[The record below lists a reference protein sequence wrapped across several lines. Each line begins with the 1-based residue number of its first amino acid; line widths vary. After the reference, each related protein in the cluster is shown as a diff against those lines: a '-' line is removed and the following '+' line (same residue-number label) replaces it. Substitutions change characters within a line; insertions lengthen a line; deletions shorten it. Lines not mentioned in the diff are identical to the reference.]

1 MVRVVG
7 VSGYGM
13 AVHPARRSMARARRR
28 AAVGVVALLTSAL
41 AMTGCTNDEKGD
53 GPAASPTTP
62 SSAASS
68 SSDGPTTLR
77 FSVYG
82 DTETIDAYRALAA
95 AYMRAHPDVTVKL
108 DVSSRAAAQSRTLDQ
123 EFDAGDGPDLFLTD
137 ATRIPALVAKERVR
151 PVDDLLEERGVTFG
165 DSYERLGL
173 EAMAQDSALQCMPS
187 DVSPVVIFFNKRLLD
202 PGVLLSLPGQPDPAL
217 HGWTW
222 DQFVAAARRTSDR
235 KVKGAY
241 LAPSLTTLAP
251 LFRSA
256 GTDIVDDPRRPTTLT
271 LDDADSRDP
280 LDQILNLARN
290 HRLSPTRA
298 ELAKQDPLS
307 RFEDGK
313 LAMMMGTR
321 ALVPE
326 LRHRKNLVFDVYPL
340 PSMGRPTTIAD
351 VSGYC
356 INSDSEHIS
365 AAADFLAFAIGN
377 RGSAI
382 VARSGAV
389 VPANLIAQ
397 RSPSF
402 RQINKFPINSS
413 IFSRVLRR
421 ADTMPNPPAWPKV
434 VARTQLL
441 VNRLFYAPF
450 PDLETTLSRIDEIS
464 AGLLA
469 EPTPTPSP
477 DG

>member
-1 MVRVVG
+1 M
-7 VSGYGM
+7 
-13 AVHPARRSMARARRR
+13 SMAHARRR
-28 AAVGVVALLTSAL
+28 AALGVVALLTSAL
-41 AMTGCTNDEKGD
+41 AMTGCTNDEKG
-53 GPAASPTTP
+53 GAPAASPTSP

-68 SSDGPTTLR
+68 SSSSSSGGPVTLR

-82 DTETIDAYRALAA
+82 DTETIDAYRALAE
-95 AYMRAHPDVTVKL
+95 AYMRAKPDVTVKL
-108 DVSSRAAAQSRTLDQ
+108 DVSPDAAAQIRSLDQ
-123 EFDAGDGPDLFLTD
+123 EFAAGHAPDLFLTD
-137 ATRIPALVAKERVR
+137 ATRIPALVAEERVQ
-151 PVDDLLEERGVTFG
+151 PVDELLEERGITFG
-165 DSYERLGL
+165 DDYERLGL

-187 DVSPVVIFFNKRLLD
+187 DVSPEVIFFNKRLLD
-202 PGVLLSLPGQPDPAL
+202 PGVLLSLPGQPDPAQ

-222 DQFVAAARRTSDR
+222 DQFVAAARRTSNH
-235 KVKGAY
+235 KAKGAY
-241 LAPSLTTLAP
+241 LAPTLTTLAP
-251 LFRSA
+251 LMRSA
-256 GTDIVDDPRRPTTLT
+256 GTDIVDDPKRPTTLT
-271 LDDADSRDP
+271 LDDSDARDP

-290 HRLSPTRA
+290 HRLSLTRA
-298 ELAKQDPLS
+298 ELAKQDALS
-307 RFEDGK
+307 RFENGK
-313 LAMMMGTR
+313 LAMMVGTR

-326 LRHRKNLVFDVYPL
+326 LRHHKNLVFDVYPL
-340 PSMGRPTTIAD
+340 PTLGRATTIAD

-356 INSDSEHIS
+356 INHDSEHAS
-365 AAADFLAFAIGN
+365 AAADFLAFAVGN

-402 RQINKFPINSS
+402 IQINRFPINAD

-434 VARTQLL
+434 VARTQRLI
-441 VNRLFYAPF
+441 NKLFYAAF
-450 PDLETTLSRIDEIS
+450 PDLETTLGRIDEIS

-477 DG
+477 DE